1 MMEYMPSF
9 IAIAS
14 IVLIN
19 VVILMC
25 TVSFP
30 TLNNR
35 QEDNLQNAYNQG
47 YKDGRKMLSII
58 NKKNK
63 KTHKF

>member
-1 MMEYMPSF
+1 MMEYILSF

-25 TVSFP
+25 TISFP
-30 TLNNR
+30 PFNDK